1 MSSGNLEA
9 IANAIGRLDSLENIK
24 SLVSDAL
31 SQGVKATE
39 IVERGIRKGLQTV
52 GQKYEADEYFLSEL
66 LYAASLVSEL
76 IQMLEPTMKQ
86 EHEQPEK
93 KDIIVVGTVR
103 GDIHDIGKN
112 IFKTLAECSGFEVR
126 DLGVDIDPSA
136 FTDEILKTRPRLLA
150 LSALLTTSLVEM
162 KNTVDAVAAA
172 KVRDNVKIILG
183 GNAVTKVFAQE
194 IGADAAALDAV
205 EGVETCKMWMKK

>member
-76 IQMLEPTMKQ
+76 IQMLAYDEA
-86 EHEQPEK
+86 
-93 KDIIVVGTVR
+93 GTR
-103 GDIHDIGKN
+103 
-112 IFKTLAECSGFEVR
+112 
-126 DLGVDIDPSA
+126 
-136 FTDEILKTRPRLLA
+136 
-150 LSALLTTSLVEM
+150 
-162 KNTVDAVAAA
+162 AA
-172 KVRDNVKIILG
+172 
-183 GNAVTKVFAQE
+183 
-194 IGADAAALDAV
+194 
-205 EGVETCKMWMKK
+205 